1 MIDCKFGQ
9 AGAEEFFRNIGNNAS
24 LNELKIDQNKIGK
37 GKPKG
42 PGEEVNVIASFEEF
56 LSAN

>member
-9 AGAEEFFRNIGNNAS
+9 PGAEEFFRNIGNNAS
-24 LNELKIDQNKIGK
+24 LTELKMDWNKIGK

-42 PGEEVNVIASFEEF
+42 QGDGLNVIGSFEVF
-56 LSAN
+56 LSSN